1 MMAFPYIICYT
12 KNTELQFGGNMKKI
26 IIGGVFFFS
35 GFFSVLL
42 IKLSSIDNPV
52 GSWSDQTRFEAFLE
66 EWNIGILYQL
76 SIWLV
81 AIGVILILIEPVLV
95 IHKYVKQNA
104 KK

>member
-1 MMAFPYIICYT
+1 
-12 KNTELQFGGNMKKI
+12 MKKI
-26 IIGGVFFFS
+26 IIGVVFFLS

-52 GSWSDQTRFEAFLE
+52 SNWSDQTRFEAFLE

-81 AIGVILILIEPVLV
+81 AIGVLLILIEPVLV
-95 IHKYVKQNA
+95 IYRYIKQNV
-104 KK
+104 KRGKTWR